1 MKEESSYKIQNF
13 AANVDNEIRR
23 LKAQVE
29 LFWDKELRCL
39 RMFGLRDGMRILE
52 CGCGPGHVIEKLLQS
67 LPSSDVTGLEIDRFL
82 VQKSKETLVALGG
95 DRGHIVEQS
104 IMQMDF
110 VDNSFDFVIA
120 RLVLEHLP
128 DPLNAVKE
136 VYRVLKTGGK
146 GVFIDNDFDM
156 HLRAYPDIP
165 ELNEL
170 YDAYC
175 RCRIAEGG
183 KPRIGRELPGILQEG
198 GFSNVDLEIVSAHS
212 RVIGDEAFL
221 KSEGSGIPAQLVK
234 DGYLS
239 RDVLDRLA
247 RKWHDALQQKH
258 HVFFRQLFVAVGEKL
273 PSYAGQPKS
282 ESQQMGRGKHSPAV
296 HGILSAGSRQESCR
310 LLTAYL
316 QVQVAAFLETEQER
330 IQVDHPLIGLGVDSL
345 MSVELADRVATD
357 FGITISAVDILEA
370 QSILAIATRLNTE
383 IDKQKQ
389 PGSASAL
396 THETQGAK
404 SGGESHRNENAG
416 SAQNDNDWE
425 DGEI

>member
-1 MKEESSYKIQNF
+1 MKEEGSYRIQNF

-39 RMFGLRDGMRILE
+39 RRFGLRDGMKVLE
-52 CGCGPGHVIEKLLQS
+52 CGCGPGHVIEKLLQT
-67 LPSSDVTGLEIDRFL
+67 LPSSEVTGVEIDRLL
-82 VQKSKETLVALGG
+82 VQKSREKLGAFG
-95 DRGHIVEQS
+95 GNRAHIVEQS
-104 IMQMDF
+104 IMQMQF
-110 VDNSFDFVIA
+110 ADNSFDFVIA
-120 RLVLEHLP
+120 RMVLEHLP

-156 HLRAYPDIP
+156 HLRAYPDIS

-170 YDAYC
+170 YEAYC
-175 RCRIAEGG
+175 RCRAAEGG
-183 KPRIGRELPGILQEG
+183 KPKIGRELPGILQEG
-198 GFSNVDLEIVSAHS
+198 GFSNVDLEIVSAHN
-212 RVIGDEAFL
+212 RLIGDEAFL

-247 RKWHDALQQKH
+247 RKWHDALQRKD
-258 HVFFRQLFVAVGEKL
+258 HVFFRQLFVAAGEKL
-273 PSYAGQPKS
+273 PSRILQPIAES
-282 ESQQMGRGKHSPAV
+282 ERAGRGKHSQAV
-296 HGILSAGSRQESCR
+296 QEILSAGTRQESCQ

-316 QVQVAAFLETEQER
+316 QAQLAVSLKTERER
-330 IQVDHPLIGLGVDSL
+330 IPIDHPLIDLGVDSL
-345 MSVELADRVATD
+345 MSVELANGVAAD

-370 QSILAIATRLNTE
+370 QNILDIATRLNSE
-383 IDKQKQ
+383 IDQRKQT
-389 PGSASAL
+389 GATSASMPG
-396 THETQGAK
+396 TQSDK
-404 SGGESHRNENAG
+404 SGRESHPNDNGG

-425 DGEI
+425 DGAI